1 MKYFDDLYVSGN
13 IFTDSEKVAIEKE
26 VFELGSEF
34 CVKIE
39 EVEQNISTLRNEV
52 FEGDDSLKASLN
64 GLDSKVEEH
73 VISSAERFDSVE
85 ENLSNEVSRATTEDQ
100 RLFTEVDTIKQSVSN
115 LREELLGENESLKTN
130 LEEKDKELEGSINSL
145 SDEVTRAIEG
155 LQGQITA
162 DVKALTTHKIDY
174 QNPHK
179 VTLSQLVENGAEAII
194 PAGEVNDH
202 CTLKIKAE
210 DVNRNENH
218 YVFEISPEQLSLHS
232 GNSGLVFS
240 DGEIEFTSVVSGVAG
255 KNDYEFIIKSQLDNQ
270 FYVLD
275 SKIDTTKSDLEVSL
289 ENQFCVLD
297 NKIKEAISAETHFD
311 FLVTPTLPETGVK
324 GIIYLVN
331 KSSSAEDQNF
341 YEEYIWSG
349 NGYEKIGDTRVDL
362 SPYALKTDVSSA
374 IDTSINKEVSDRNS
388 AIEEA
393 INNEVSNRNT
403 AIAAGKAL
411 IEKAYKDADTLLEN
425 GLKNEIKAVSDALT
439 EALAEE
445 SDVRSSKDSELFVSI
460 ETLKTL
466 TDDHIAYFETKVNN
480 VDTRVGSNEAS
491 ISSINTELSNVNGKI
506 ESLTAEDTLI
516 KANLDSVSQSV
527 STNTAAIS
535 ALNGTVETKAEELE
549 VVKTSLSTLNV
560 TVGSHT
566 ESINESKEHITNL
579 DALVSGEG
587 GLLTDVAVLEE
598 KVSNLEKADLSNRVA
613 SNETSIA
620 TINAT
625 IPTLATKTELEKELE
640 NKASV
645 EYVDNTLAESKAY
658 TDSEI
663 EKIKKSN
670 KYVEKFDVGASS
682 DPSVSITLNHN
693 IGENDCC
700 VVQVYKNTTRGK
712 ELSSCDILIGD
723 DGTITLTFY
732 NVTEN
737 SSFTAIVMS

>member
-26 VFELGSEF
+26 VDELGASLSSTIDQTKNKF

-39 EVEQNISTLRNEV
+39 EVE
-52 FEGDDSLKASLN
+52 K
-64 GLDSKVEEH
+64 
-73 VISSAERFDSVE
+73 
-85 ENLSNEVSRATTEDQ
+85 
-100 RLFTEVDTIKQSVSN
+100 SVSD
-115 LREELLGENESLKTN
+115 LREELLGENESLKTA
-130 LEEKDKELEGSINSL
+130 LEGKDKELEGSINLL
-145 SDEVTRAIEG
+145 SEKVEAEVTRATEAEEG
-155 LQGQITA
+155 LQDQITA
-162 DVKALTTHKIDY
+162 DVESLITHKNDD

-179 VTLSQLVENGAEAII
+179 VTLSQLIENGAEAII
-194 PAGEVNDH
+194 PAGEVNNY

-210 DVNRNENH
+210 DINRKENH
-218 YVFEISPEQLSLHS
+218 YVFEISPEQLSLYS

-240 DGEIEFTSVVSGVAG
+240 DGEIGFTSIVSGVAG
-255 KNDYEFIIKSQLDNQ
+255 KNDDEFIVKSQLDNQ
-270 FYVLD
+270 FCTLD
-275 SKIDTTKSDLEVSL
+275 SKIDTTKSDLEDSL
-289 ENQFCVLD
+289 DKQFCVLD

-311 FLVTPTLPETGVK
+311 FLVTQTLPETGVK

-331 KSSSAEDQNF
+331 KSSSVENQNF

-362 SPYALKTDVSSA
+362 DPYAKTEDLEPYAKTEDVSSA
-374 IDTSINKEVSDRNS
+374 IKTSIEEAIDKEVSDRNI
-388 AIEEA
+388 AI
-393 INNEVSNRNT
+393 
-403 AIAAGKAL
+403 
-411 IEKAYKDADTLLEN
+411 
-425 GLKNEIKAVSDALT
+425 
-439 EALAEE
+439 AEE
-445 SDVRSSKDSELFVSI
+445 SGRIKEAYKNADVLLREALESQIDAVSVELTGESKARSEKDSELSQSI
-460 ETLKTL
+460 AELKTL
-466 TDDHIAYFETKVNN
+466 TNDHIAYFETKVNE
-480 VDTRVGSNEAS
+480 VYTRVGANEVY

-506 ESLTAEDTLI
+506 ESLTAKDTSI
-516 KANLDSVSQSV
+516 EANLSNLSQSV
-527 STNTAAIS
+527 NTNTAAIS

-549 VVKTSLSTLNV
+549 VVKTSFSSLNG
-560 TVGSHT
+560 TVESHT
-566 ESINESKEHITNL
+566 EAINESKEHITNL

-598 KVSNLEKADLSNRVA
+598 KVSNLEKADLSNRVT
-613 SNETSIA
+613 SNETAIA

-682 DPSVSITLNHN
+682 DPSVSITLNHT
-693 IGENDCC
+693 IEENDCC
-700 VVQVYKNTTRGK
+700 VVQVYKNTTKGK
-712 ELSSCDILIGD
+712 ELSSCDTLIGD

>member
-26 VFELGSEF
+26 VFELGDKF

-39 EVEQNISTLRNEV
+39 EVEQSVSTLRNEV
-52 FEGDDSLKASLN
+52 FEGDDSLKASLD
-64 GLDSKVEEH
+64 GLDLKVEEH
-73 VISSAERFDSVE
+73 INRSTERFNSIE

-100 RLFTEVDTIKQSVSN
+100 RLSTEVDTIKQSVSN

-145 SDEVTRAIEG
+145 SDEVRRTIEG

-162 DVKALTTHKIDY
+162 DVEALTTHKIDY

-466 TDDHIAYFETKVNN
+466 TDDHIAYFETKVNE
-480 VDTRVGSNEAS
+480 VDT
-491 ISSINTELSNVNGKI
+491 
-506 ESLTAEDTLI
+506 
-516 KANLDSVSQSV
+516 NLDSISQSV
-527 STNTAAIS
+527 STNTEAIS
-535 ALNGTVETKAEELE
+535 TLKDTVKEIGVVKKDLSTLNGTVE
-549 VVKTSLSTLNV
+549 
-560 TVGSHT
+560 SHT

-682 DPSVSITLNHN
+682 DPSVSITLNHT
-693 IGENDCC
+693 IEENDCC
-700 VVQVYKNTTRGK
+700 VVQVYKNTTKGK
-712 ELSSCDILIGD
+712 ELSSCDTLIGD